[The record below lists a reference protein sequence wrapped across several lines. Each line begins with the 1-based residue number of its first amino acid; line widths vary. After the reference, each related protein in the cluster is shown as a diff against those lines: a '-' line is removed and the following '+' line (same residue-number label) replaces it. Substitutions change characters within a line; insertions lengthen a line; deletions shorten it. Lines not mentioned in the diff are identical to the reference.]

1 MSDQPPPELPPE
13 DGPSITVH
21 VTATGATADYLRQ
34 LAAVT
39 GQSPQAL
46 AIQWAA
52 GQVLVPETAFGD
64 DPAVPDWPAL
74 FEGPPDLSEHAH
86 AYLRR

>member
-1 MSDQPPPELPPE
+1 MSGQPPPELPPE
-13 DGPSITVH
+13 DGPSITAH
-21 VTATGATADYLRQ
+21 VTATGTIADYLRR

-39 GQSPQAL
+39 GQSPEAVT
-46 AIQWAA
+46 IQWAA
-52 GQVLVPETAFGD
+52 GQVVVPDTALGG

-74 FEGPPDLSEHAH
+74 FDGPPDLSEHTH